1 MLCYY
6 LGCAKCV
13 PVSMA
18 GLCGQGESELQL
30 SGGHSLWT
38 CAARDLQITRPHCP
52 GHQTCLGR
60 GCTVPCQFT
69 AHM

>member
-1 MLCYY
+1 MPHVLSLAASLSSLVCTCMLCYY

-38 CAARDLQITRPHCP
+38 CAARDL
-52 GHQTCLGR
+52 
-60 GCTVPCQFT
+60 
-69 AHM
+69 